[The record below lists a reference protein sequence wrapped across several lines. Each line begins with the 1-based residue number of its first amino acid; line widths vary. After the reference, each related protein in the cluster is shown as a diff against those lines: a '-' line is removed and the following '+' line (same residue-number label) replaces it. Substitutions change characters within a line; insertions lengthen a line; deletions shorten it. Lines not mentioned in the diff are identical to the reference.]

1 MYAGKPRNLSAIL
14 RFYLLIRYMLDF
26 LEIINLPCRYLPRA
40 SWQAQTSHTRR
51 RATYI
56 AGSKGESNQLGT
68 EVLTSFPDICS
79 QPNLGQTCPN
89 PEGPWD
95 SRLSSLEILVPAGIQ
110 RLIHWSVII
119 SRRATCERF
128 KSQKLVLEVLSP
140 IHAASL
146 MAQGRRVPIPLIAYA
161 NNSASYAQCSA
172 S

>member
-1 MYAGKPRNLSAIL
+1 MSLFTSGILTGTNLSHPQTRHLHSGFQERIKQ
-14 RFYLLIRYMLDF
+14 IRNWSVNF
-26 LEIINLPCRYLPRA
+26 VFRYLFTA
-40 SWQAQTSHTRR
+40 ESWRTTLSTIHG
-51 RATYI
+51 I
-56 AGSKGESNQLGT
+56 L
-68 EVLTSFPDICS
+68 V
-79 QPNLGQTCPN
+79 QTCHN